1 MNLASVLAR
10 SSTHLIHDARL
21 RERRTGRRA
30 REVVAWT
37 RWSGCALRLTRRR
50 SARALVTTAE
60 RTNER
65 TNGGRARGGP
75 NRRRSTSGST
85 LGRADAAVEVEEELA
100 VGGGAGDVGGPSILD
115 EVREELRL
123 AGMTL
128 GDDGES

>member
-1 MNLASVLAR
+1 VDTVVR
-10 SSTHLIHDARL
+10 VCVETDKTP
-21 RERRTGRRA
+21 ERA
-30 REVVAWT
+30 RVGYNCGT
-37 RWSGCALRLTRRR
+37 N
-50 SARALVTTAE
+50 E

-65 TNGGRARGGP
+65 TKGGRARGGP

>member
-1 MNLASVLAR
+1 MDTVVR
-10 SSTHLIHDARL
+10 VCVETDA
-21 RERRTGRRA
+21 G
-30 REVVAWT
+30 
-37 RWSGCALRLTRRR
+37 
-50 SARALVTTAE
+50 ARACYNCPRVDDGGG
-60 RTNER
+60 TNER
-65 TNGGRARGGP
+65 TKGGRARGGP